1 MADRTRRQFVRLC
14 VAGGCAYGSYAMCR
28 APVLPLLARS
38 LGARPELVGVVVGAS
53 TLTGV
58 LLKLPAGALSDVLG
72 RRALLLAGALIFAL
86 LPFGYIAVGTLALV
100 IALRVVHG
108 GATAIFGPVASATL
122 SDLAPAPE
130 RGRWL
135 GTYSTAQ
142 GTGQALGPV
151 LAGYLLARHGFPAT
165 FVVSG
170 CAGVLALAVMSTW
183 PPDARQAPTGDR
195 WRQLA
200 QGVREVSHD
209 HRTLTVSF
217 AQAGQF
223 VLNGSLNGFLPLF
236 AVETLGLTPFQ
247 AGLAF
252 GTQTLTTLLARPVF
266 GIVSDRLGR
275 RPLILAGLACCGAAV
290 WAMSLAEGMASIAV
304 ACAAYGA
311 GLAVTTS
318 ATTAAITDLTKRI
331 RYGAAHGVFGTIY
344 DIGDA
349 LGPIVAGAVVGTVG
363 YRAMFRAAAITAI
376 VTALAFWRLSRN
388 WGPVPNSATTG

>member
-1 MADRTRRQFVRLC
+1 MADRPRRQFVRLC
-14 VAGGCAYGSYAMCR
+14 VAGGFAYGSYAMCR

-38 LGARPELVGVVVGAS
+38 LGAPPEVVGVVVGAS

-72 RRALLLAGALIFAL
+72 RRTLLLTGALIFAL
-86 LPFGYIAVGTLALV
+86 VPFGYVAVGTLALLIV
-100 IALRVVHG
+100 LRVVHG
-108 GATAIFGPVASATL
+108 GATAIFSPVASAAI
-122 SDLAPAPE
+122 SDLAPASM

-135 GTYSTAQ
+135 GTYSAVQ
-142 GTGQALGPV
+142 GTGQAVGPV
-151 LAGYLLARHGFPAT
+151 LAGYLLLRHGFPVT
-165 FVVSG
+165 FAASG
-170 CAGVLALAVMSTW
+170 CAGVLALAIMGFWPRDVRSTT
-183 PPDARQAPTGDR
+183 PSNR
-195 WRQLA
+195 WRQLT
-200 QGVREVSHD
+200 QGIREVSHD
-209 HRTLTVSF
+209 RRTLTVSF

-252 GTQTLTTLLARPVF
+252 GTQTLTTLLARPMF
-266 GIVSDRLGR
+266 GMLSDRVGR

-290 WAMSLAEGMASIAV
+290 WGVSVAEGMASVAI

-318 ATTAAITDLTKRI
+318 ATTAAVTDLTRRI

-349 LGPIVAGAVVGTVG
+349 LGPIVAGVIVGAVG
-363 YRAMFRAAAITAI
+363 YRPMFRAAAVTAI
-376 VTALAFWRLSRN
+376 VTALVFWRLSRS
-388 WGPVPNSATTG
+388 WEPTPDTTVTG